1 MRSMRLLV
9 PLLMVL
15 VTAFLAGPP
24 STMGAVSDPPF
35 GPAHRIDDPAT
46 VVGGYNAAVDVDA
59 AGNAVA
65 VWQSAGTIYGARRP
79 VDGSWSAPVALRLTH
94 ISEPDVVG
102 LRNDGSAYFDWG
114 TSAPDGD
121 AIAIWYP
128 DDSVRLTD
136 LAGQYAD
143 GKVEIDVDDDVV
155 AYVETANGD
164 TEYHF
169 ARPGTDPATAG
180 WTSTTTLGA
189 FGSSQVTF
197 GARHTYYVA
206 YPTSSS
212 DPGHLFRVA
221 LVRGG
226 SGKPTIV
233 VRHRL
238 CPRADHSRVAGY
250 DIGAGPSGAAVLAW
264 RCTSRTA
271 DVIDAQRIRPGGGA
285 GAIIEVA
292 RSGKAGVK
300 DRLSGPTVTF
310 GPHGPTVLFSRAI
323 TPARRSLLAL
333 TTDPT
338 GRWRRPHAVVRS
350 VEARSAKAL
359 GVRVDWAPTGA
370 ALISYRSGGF
380 HGVIWAV
387 RRVPG
392 GAFGVPARVY
402 PSALIRPVAVVAD
415 GTALLARVTRLKGK
429 FIARLAPGVP

>member
-1 MRSMRLLV
+1 MRSLRFLV
-9 PLLMVL
+9 ATLIASA
-15 VTAFLAGPP
+15 TAFVAGPP
-24 STMGAVSDPPF
+24 STIGAVSDPPF
-35 GPAHRIDDPAT
+35 GPPHRIDDPAT

-65 VWQSAGTIYGARRP
+65 VWQSAGTIYGARKP
-79 VDGSWSAPVALRLTH
+79 VGGIWSAPTALRPTD

-114 TSAPDGD
+114 TSAPEGD

-128 DDSVRLTD
+128 DDSVRVTD
-136 LAGQYAD
+136 VAGQYAD

-164 TEYHF
+164 TDYYF
-169 ARPGTDPATAG
+169 ARPGTDPVAAR
-180 WTSTTTLGA
+180 WTSTTTLRA

-206 YPTSSS
+206 YPPSSS
-212 DPGHLFRVA
+212 DRRHPFHVA
-221 LVRGG
+221 LVHGG
-226 SGKPTIV
+226 TGKSTIV

-238 CPRADHSRVAGY
+238 CPRVGHSRLAGY
-250 DIGAGPSGAAVLAW
+250 DIGAGPSGVAVLAW
-264 RCTSRTA
+264 RCTSRAA
-271 DVIDAQRIRPGGGA
+271 DVIDAQRIRPGGRA
-285 GAIIEVA
+285 GAVVEVA

-310 GPHGPTVLFSRAI
+310 GPHGPTVLFSRAV
-323 TPARRSLLAL
+323 TPSRRSLVAV

-338 GRWRRPHAVVRS
+338 GRWRGPHSVVPS
-350 VEARSAKAL
+350 VAARSAKAL
-359 GVRVDWAPTGA
+359 GARVDWAPTGA

-380 HGVIWAV
+380 HGVIWTV
-387 RRVPG
+387 RRMPG
-392 GAFGVPARVY
+392 GAFGSPAHLF
-402 PSALIRPVAVVAD
+402 PSALIRPGAVAAD
-415 GTALLARVTRLKGK
+415 GTALLARVTRLQGK